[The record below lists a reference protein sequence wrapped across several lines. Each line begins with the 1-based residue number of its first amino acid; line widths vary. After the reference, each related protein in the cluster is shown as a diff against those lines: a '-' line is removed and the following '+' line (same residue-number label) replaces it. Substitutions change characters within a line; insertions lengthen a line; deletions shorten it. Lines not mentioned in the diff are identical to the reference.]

1 MSQVTITTEQVHEL
15 IEQLAAMTAAASITP
30 EIVANIFEK
39 MRNLNDQERLK
50 VIEIAEAKIAEIQNI
65 GIAADHVTLDSGET
79 VEEEMQKKA
88 YMVELYGRSSSL
100 PLPADATYYYKGLPT
115 HSVVGKAY
123 DSENEVNTDYI
134 GVCIEHEDVS
144 GFEPQHH
151 TVMVFTKVDGNYI
164 YNETFN
170 TSEASGYL
178 EMHIARALGAAN
190 ATVNAP
196 GLMSAT
202 DKRLFND
209 VVTEVFPVKVAI
221 ASSNAGTFEVGT
233 SVTPTIELGI
243 TRKGVDVASSA
254 NVAVTP
260 SGTVGSDN
268 KTITDSA
275 ISSSSKT
282 YHIEVTQG
290 GQTVSPAN
298 QVFSFKNYLYKGS
311 FASSQKTAVKANLV
325 SAIKSKTK
333 VLSDD
338 KTLAPSGG
346 VQLNGGDCY
355 LFAVKGHV
363 NLVVKNAKS
372 GGTISVDSSDK
383 GFITDFPQENNP
395 SLTNEYSWIIVP
407 ASSNTWYFQITNS

>member
-1 MSQVTITTEQVHEL
+1 MAINKTFVPHTELKAQD
-15 IEQLAAMTAAASITP
+15 
-30 EIVANIFEK
+30 
-39 MRNLNDQERLK
+39 LNDLVAQANGYVSETKTELNGNIATAKTELNDNIATARTEVMTEVNKKPNILDLK
-50 VIEIAEAKIAEIQNI
+50 TF
-65 GIAADHVTLDSGET
+65 DH
-79 VEEEMQKKA
+79 
-88 YMVELYGRSSSL
+88 SL
-100 PLPADATYYYKGLPT
+100 PLPLDATYYYGGLPT
-115 HSVVGKAY
+115 HSVTGSAY
-123 DSENEVNTDYI
+123 DAENETYTEYI
-134 GVCIEHEDVS
+134 GICINHEDES

-151 TVMVFTKVDGNYI
+151 DVMVFVKSNSNYI
-164 YNETFN
+164 YSETFN

-178 EMHIARALGAAN
+178 EVHVARALGSVN
-190 ATVNAP
+190 ATPNSS

-202 DKRLFND
+202 DKSLFND
-209 VVTEVFPVKVAI
+209 VVTEVFPVKVVI

-233 SVTPTIELGI
+233 SVTPTIVLGI

-254 NVAVTP
+254 TVAVTP
-260 SGTVGSDN
+260 SGTVGGDN

-311 FASSQKTAVKANLV
+311 FASSQKATVKANLV

-338 KTLAPSGG
+338 KTLA
-346 VQLNGGDCY
+346 QTTLAGGDCY

-407 ASSNTWYFQITNS
+407 ASNHTWYFQITNS

>member
-1 MSQVTITTEQVHEL
+1 MAINKTFVAHTELKAQD
-15 IEQLAAMTAAASITP
+15 
-30 EIVANIFEK
+30 
-39 MRNLNDQERLK
+39 LNDLVSQANGYVSETKTELNDNIANAKSELNDNIATARTEVMTEVNKKPTIFDLK
-50 VIEIAEAKIAEIQNI
+50 TF
-65 GIAADHVTLDSGET
+65 DH
-79 VEEEMQKKA
+79 
-88 YMVELYGRSSSL
+88 SL
-100 PLPADATYYYKGLPT
+100 PLPLDATYYYGGLPT
-115 HSVVGKAY
+115 HSVTGTAY
-123 DSENEVNTDYI
+123 DAENEINTEYI
-134 GVCIEHEDVS
+134 GICINHEDES

-151 TVMVFTKVDGNYI
+151 DVMVFVKSNSNYI
-164 YNETFN
+164 YSETFN

-178 EMHIARALGAAN
+178 EVHIARALGSVN
-190 ATVNAP
+190 ATPNSS

-202 DKRLFND
+202 DKSLFND

-233 SVTPTIELGI
+233 SVTPTIVLGI

-311 FASSQKTAVKANLV
+311 FASSQKAAVKANLV

-338 KTLAPSGG
+338 KKLDQTTLA
-346 VQLNGGDCY
+346 GGDCY

-372 GGTISVDSSDK
+372 GGTISVYPSDK
-383 GFITDFPQENNP
+383 GFISDFPQENNP

-407 ASSNTWYFQITNS
+407 ASSNTWYFQIINS

>member
-1 MSQVTITTEQVHEL
+1 MAINKTFVPHTELKAQD
-15 IEQLAAMTAAASITP
+15 
-30 EIVANIFEK
+30 
-39 MRNLNDQERLK
+39 LNDLVAQANGYVSETKTELNGNIATARTEVMTEVNKKPNILDLK
-50 VIEIAEAKIAEIQNI
+50 TF
-65 GIAADHVTLDSGET
+65 DH
-79 VEEEMQKKA
+79 
-88 YMVELYGRSSSL
+88 SL
-100 PLPADATYYYKGLPT
+100 PLPLDATYYYGGLPT
-115 HSVVGKAY
+115 HSVTGTAY
-123 DSENEVNTDYI
+123 DAENEINTEYI
-134 GVCIEHEDVS
+134 GICINHEDES

-151 TVMVFTKVDGNYI
+151 DVMVFVKSNSNYI
-164 YNETFN
+164 YSETFN

-178 EMHIARALGAAN
+178 EVHISRALGSVN
-190 ATVNAP
+190 ATPNSS

-202 DKRLFND
+202 DKNLFND
-209 VVTEVFPVKVAI
+209 VVTEVFPVKAVI
-221 ASSNAGTFEVGT
+221 TSSNAGTFEVGT
-233 SVTPTIELGI
+233 SVTPTIVLGI

-254 NVAVTP
+254 TVAVTP
-260 SGTVGSDN
+260 SGTVGGDN

-311 FASSQKTAVKANLV
+311 FASSQKAAVKANLV

-338 KTLAPSGG
+338 KTLA
-346 VQLNGGDCY
+346 QTTLAGGDCY

>member
-1 MSQVTITTEQVHEL
+1 MAINKTFVPHTELKAQD
-15 IEQLAAMTAAASITP
+15 
-30 EIVANIFEK
+30 
-39 MRNLNDQERLK
+39 LNDLVSQANGYVSETKSELNDNIATARTEVMTEVNKKTDILDLK
-50 VIEIAEAKIAEIQNI
+50 TFDRNQP
-65 GIAADHVTLDSGET
+65 
-79 VEEEMQKKA
+79 
-88 YMVELYGRSSSL
+88 L
-100 PLPADATYYYKGLPT
+100 PLDATYFYGGLPT
-115 HSVVGKAY
+115 HSVTGTAY
-123 DSENEVNTDYI
+123 DAENEINTEYI
-134 GVCIEHEDVS
+134 GICINHEDES

-151 TVMVFTKVDGNYI
+151 DVMVFVKNNSNYI
-164 YNETFN
+164 YSETFN

-178 EMHIARALGAAN
+178 EVHISRALGSVN
-190 ATVNAP
+190 ATPNSS

-202 DKRLFND
+202 DKGLFND
-209 VVTEVFPVKVAI
+209 VVTEVFPVKAVI

-233 SVTPTIELGI
+233 SVTPTIVLGI

-260 SGTVGSDN
+260 SGTVGGDN
-268 KTITDSA
+268 KTISDSA

-311 FASSQKTAVKANLV
+311 FASGQKAAVKANLV

-338 KTLAPSGG
+338 KTLA
-346 VQLNGGDCY
+346 QTTLAGGDCY

-372 GGTISVDSSDK
+372 GGTISVDPSDM
-383 GFITDFPQENNP
+383 GFISDFPQENNP
-395 SLTNEYSWIIVP
+395 SITNEYSWIIVP

>member
-1 MSQVTITTEQVHEL
+1 MAINKTFVAHTELKAQD
-15 IEQLAAMTAAASITP
+15 
-30 EIVANIFEK
+30 
-39 MRNLNDQERLK
+39 LNDLVTQTNGYVSETKTELNGNIATAKTEVMTEVNKKPNILDLK
-50 VIEIAEAKIAEIQNI
+50 TFDLTQP
-65 GIAADHVTLDSGET
+65 
-79 VEEEMQKKA
+79 
-88 YMVELYGRSSSL
+88 L
-100 PLPADATYYYKGLPT
+100 PLDATYYYGGLPT
-115 HSVVGKAY
+115 HSVIGTAY
-123 DSENEVNTDYI
+123 DTENEIYTEYI
-134 GVCIEHEDVS
+134 GICINHEDES

-151 TVMVFTKVDGNYI
+151 DVIVFVKSGSNYI
-164 YNETFN
+164 YSETFN

-178 EMHIARALGAAN
+178 EVHIARALGSVN
-190 ATVNAP
+190 ATP
-196 GLMSAT
+196 SSSGLMSAT
-202 DKRLFND
+202 DKGLFND
-209 VVTEVFPVKVAI
+209 VVTEVFPVKAVI

-233 SVTPTIELGI
+233 SVTPTIVLGI

-275 ISSSSKT
+275 ISSNSKT
-282 YHIEVTQG
+282 YHIEVSQG

-311 FASSQKTAVKANLV
+311 FASSQKATVKANLV

-338 KTLAPSGG
+338 KTLGQTTLA
-346 VQLNGGDCY
+346 GGDCY

-363 NLVVKNAKS
+363 DLVVKNAKS

>member
-1 MSQVTITTEQVHEL
+1 MAINKTFVAHTELKAQD
-15 IEQLAAMTAAASITP
+15 
-30 EIVANIFEK
+30 
-39 MRNLNDQERLK
+39 LNDLVTQANGYVSETKTELNGN
-50 VIEIAEAKIAEIQNI
+50 IATAKTELNGIIATAKTEVMTEVN
-65 GIAADHVTLDSGET
+65 
-79 VEEEMQKKA
+79 KKPDIL
-88 YMVELYGRSSSL
+88 ELSTFDRSL
-100 PLPADATYYYKGLPT
+100 PLPLDVTYYYGGLPT
-115 HSVVGKAY
+115 HSVTGTAY
-123 DSENEVNTDYI
+123 DSENEVFTDYI
-134 GVCIEHEDVS
+134 GICINHEDDS

-151 TVMVFTKVDGNYI
+151 DVMVFVKSNSDYI
-164 YNETFN
+164 YSETFN

-178 EMHIARALGAAN
+178 EVHVARAFGSVN
-190 ATVNAP
+190 ATP
-196 GLMSAT
+196 SFSGLMSAT
-202 DKRLFND
+202 DKGLFDD
-209 VVTEVFPVKVAI
+209 VVTEVFPVKAVI
-221 ASSNAGTFEVGT
+221 ASSNADVREVGT
-233 SVTPTIELGI
+233 SVTPTIVLSI

-254 NVAVTP
+254 TVAVTP
-260 SGTVGSDN
+260 SGTVGGDN

-275 ISSSSKT
+275 ISSGSKT

-298 QVFSFKNYLYKGS
+298 QVFNFKNYLYKGS
-311 FASSQKTAVKANLV
+311 FASSQKATVKANLV

-338 KTLAPSGG
+338 KTLA
-346 VQLNGGDCY
+346 QTTLAGGDCY

>member
-1 MSQVTITTEQVHEL
+1 MAINKTFVPHTELKAQD
-15 IEQLAAMTAAASITP
+15 
-30 EIVANIFEK
+30 
-39 MRNLNDQERLK
+39 LNDLVSQANGYVSETKTELNENIANARTEVMTEVNKKPNILDLK
-50 VIEIAEAKIAEIQNI
+50 
-65 GIAADHVTLDSGET
+65 TFDST
-79 VEEEMQKKA
+79 
-88 YMVELYGRSSSL
+88 RPL
-100 PLPADATYYYKGLPT
+100 PLDATYYYGGLPT
-115 HSVVGKAY
+115 HSVTGTAY
-123 DSENEVNTDYI
+123 DTENETYTEYI
-134 GVCIEHEDVS
+134 GICINHEDES

-151 TVMVFTKVDGNYI
+151 DVMVFVKSNSNYI
-164 YNETFN
+164 YSETFN

-178 EMHIARALGAAN
+178 EVHIARALGSVN
-190 ATVNAP
+190 ATPNSS

-202 DKRLFND
+202 DKGLFND
-209 VVTEVFPVKVAI
+209 VVTEVFPVKAVI

-233 SVTPTIELGI
+233 SVTPTIVLSI

-254 NVAVTP
+254 TVAVTP
-260 SGTVGSDN
+260 SGTVGGDN

-311 FASSQKTAVKANLV
+311 FASNQKATVKANLV

-338 KTLAPSGG
+338 KTLA
-346 VQLNGGDCY
+346 QTTLAGGDCY